1 MRQYLPSPLRTVVA
15 ALSVLTSCLLVV
27 PAADAAPVRKAHAR
41 ARCAVCRHIVSPRQA
56 FARIATRRPDR
67 LVHRHVTASIRR
79 ARTTSHGTGDDAAIQ
94 NDISTVSVEAN
105 GHASPALEPIGVLI
119 PVQAQLR
126 SHEGLARR
134 SPRGPPAF
142 S

>member
-1 MRQYLPSPLRTVVA
+1 MRLYSLTLRTAITVLGA
-15 ALSVLTSCLLVV
+15 LTSCLLVV
-27 PAADAAPVRKAHAR
+27 STADAAPVRKAHTR
-41 ARCAVCRHIVSPRQA
+41 AHCSVCRRVVSPKQA

-67 LVHRHVTASIRR
+67 FVRRHITALIRR

-94 NDISTVSVEAN
+94 NDISTVSVEADCRP
-105 GHASPALEPIGVLI
+105 SVALEPIGVLI
-119 PVQAQLR
+119 SVQALLK